1 MISSFGDDE
10 SKISFYGNTVQGRV
24 GRSSLHSNSDHM
36 MPAGPAVHIQVES
49 CRSGVSNLAGGPWE
63 DIWAGVPVGEMAE
76 RVPSVKGLPCSNQGD
91 NWAHMSEGRD
101 LPRILPVGLGVE

>member
-1 MISSFGDDE
+1 MISSCGDDE

-36 MPAGPAVHIQVES
+36 MPAGLAVHIQAVS
-49 CRSGVSNLAGGPWE
+49 CRSGVSNLAGDPWG
-63 DIWAGVPVGEMAE
+63 DIWAGVLVGGMAV
-76 RVPSVKGLPCSNQGD
+76 RDPSVEQLPCNNQGD
-91 NWAHMSEGRD
+91 NWAHMSEDRV